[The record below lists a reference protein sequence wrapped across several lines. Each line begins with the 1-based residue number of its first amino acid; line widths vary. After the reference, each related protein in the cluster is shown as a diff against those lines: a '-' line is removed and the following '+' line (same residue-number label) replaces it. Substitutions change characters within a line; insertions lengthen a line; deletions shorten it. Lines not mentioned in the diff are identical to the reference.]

1 MLKSVLLALAL
12 IMAGGQAMAQD
23 KKSIGGSTTV
33 LPIAQ
38 KEAEV
43 YMNKFPQTVISV
55 SGSGS
60 GDGLKALLDGSID
73 LANSSRGLKPKEV
86 EEATKA
92 GIELIPHVI
101 AFDCIVPV
109 VHLQN
114 PLKAISLEQL
124 KNIYNG
130 SIKNWKELNGQ
141 DNPIVVI
148 SRDFSSGTFEIW
160 QEKVLGKDRVRADA
174 QMQSSNG
181 GVVKTVAN
189 NKYAIGYVG
198 LGYVS
203 DKLKA
208 LAVNGVAASA
218 AAAKDGSFP
227 LARELYMFTRNAP
240 NAAVAKFL
248 EFVKGKQGQ
257 SIVEAEGFVAAY
269 SAPS

>member
-1 MLKSVLLALAL
+1 
-12 IMAGGQAMAQD
+12 MAAGTAMAQD
-23 KKSIGGSTTV
+23 KITIGGSTTV

-43 YMNKFPQTVISV
+43 YMNKYPQTAISV

-73 LANSSRGLKPKEV
+73 VANSSRGLKPKE
-86 EEATKA
+86 AQDAAKA
-92 GIELIPHVI
+92 GVELIPHVI
-101 AFDCIVPV
+101 AFDCIVPI
-109 VHLQN
+109 VHPQN
-114 PLKAISLEQL
+114 PLKDVSIEQL

-130 SIKNWKELNGQ
+130 GIKNWKELNGQ

-148 SRDFSSGTFEIW
+148 SRDFSSGTFEVW
-160 QEKVLGKDRVRADA
+160 QEKVLGSDRVRPDA

-181 GVVKTVAN
+181 GVLNSVAN

-203 DKLKA
+203 NKVKA
-208 LAVNGVAASA
+208 LTVGGVAASA
-218 AAAKDGSFP
+218 ATAKDASFP
-227 LARELYMFTRNAP
+227 LSRELYMFTRNTPSGAL
-240 NAAVAKFL
+240 AKFL

-257 SIVEAEGFVAAY
+257 SIVEEEGFVAAY
-269 SAPS
+269 

>member
-12 IMAGGQAMAQD
+12 MIAPGGAMVAGAAAAQD
-23 KKSIGGSTTV
+23 KITIGGSTTV

-43 YMNKFPQTVISV
+43 YMNKYPQTIISV

-60 GDGLKALLDGSID
+60 GDGLKALLDASID
-73 LANSSRGLKPKEV
+73 VANSSRGLKPKEV
-86 EEATKA
+86 EEASKA
-92 GIELIPHVI
+92 GITLVPHVI
-101 AFDCIVPV
+101 AFDCIAPV
-109 VHLQN
+109 VHPQN
-114 PLKAISLEQL
+114 PLKEVSLEQL

-130 SIKNWKELNGQ
+130 TIKNWKELNGQ

-160 QEKVLGKDRVRADA
+160 QEKVLGSDRVRADA

-181 GVVKTVAN
+181 GVVNSVAN

-208 LAVNGVAASA
+208 LVVNGVAASA
-218 AAAKDGSFP
+218 ATAKSGTFP

-240 NAAVAKFL
+240 SGAVAKFL
-248 EFVKGKQGQ
+248 EFVKSKQGQ
-257 SIVEAEGFVAAY
+257 SIVEA
-269 SAPS
+269 